1 MTDILVDTDK
11 LRSAAAEIEG
21 VADQV
26 NAAAVEAGKAALGGG
41 IDTRYAAQLADK
53 LEGYGVELLAQA
65 TSITNGLREHATWLR
80 DLAQRFEEADQ
91 AAVEGMDSLWAIA
104 QATLVEYG
112 ESPFVPRWLLDGARP
127 PWMDR
132 EHWWHLSEGDRQ
144 LIIQGLRRDWANFM
158 AGRTEGSF
166 RPAGYNSSY
175 YEEMFQIYLFGLPAA
190 LFHEQDGRLQ
200 QIEPYYN
207 LNHELL
213 VKPRL
218 PDGSSVYLDAN
229 GRPRFTKYQYQDLQ
243 EYYANLEK
251 QELLEQLGVSGPLAE
266 LQPAEWSRSHYNLC
280 GLDAVGHAVGAE
292 DMFQI
297 YVNYGLSDEP
307 MLRTG
312 GTMWTYEVRDLYRSL
327 GWDAD
332 QIGRFA
338 SSENVHWLNWD
349 SNNRLAYPTF
359 PQVEETLRAGYAITP
374 LVGVDGGTGHLSSA
388 TSSVGHFVNIV
399 ETMTTKYGAELV
411 RVYNPMFHREEIYT
425 WGDFD
430 RIWRHAGGNSGG
442 QGVIARPPEPG
453 T

>member
-200 QIEPYYN
+200 QIEPYFDRN
-207 LNHELL
+207 LELFD
-213 VKPRL
+213 KPEL
-218 PDGSSVYLDAN
+218 PNGSEAYPD
-229 GRPRFTKYQYQDLQ
+229 RKFTKWQYQDL
-243 EYYANLEK
+243 EAYLEV
-251 QELLEQLGVSGPLAE
+251 LERDGTLDDLGLTERLGMLKTGTWAI
-266 LQPAEWSRSHYNLC
+266 RHYNLC
-280 GLDAVGHAVGAE
+280 GLDAVGHAVGVA
-292 DMFQI
+292 DMMEAYVAFAGIDEQMLIKNETAWTWQI
-297 YVNYGLSDEP
+297 RN
-307 MLRTG
+307 
-312 GTMWTYEVRDLYRSL
+312 LYREL
-327 GWDAD
+327 GWEAE
-332 QIGRFA
+332 QIGRFE
-338 SSENVHWLNWD
+338 STDRVTWLHWNND
-349 SNNRLAYPTF
+349 NRLEYPTF
-359 PQVEETLRAGYAITP
+359 ADVENKLREGYVITP
-374 LVGVDGGTGHLSSA
+374 LVGIDQGTGFLSA
-388 TSSVGHFVNIV
+388 DPDAAVGHFVNIL
-399 ETMTTKYGAELV
+399 ETMTTKDGTQIV
-411 RVYNPMFHREEIYT
+411 RVYNSAFHREEMYT
-425 WGDFD
+425 WDQFD
-430 RIWRHAGGNSGG
+430 AIWRQAGGNSGG
-442 QGVIARPPEPG
+442 QGVIARPLEIQP
-453 T
+453 